1 MYVLGVIHLM
11 NEDLENPLEERY
23 IHGFMS
29 TINGGRVILTA
40 NQFLLTRIHLA
51 KTLFVDTTF
60 KRTVGTLKEW
70 EVVMYDKE
78 AERGME
84 LLFLCSTTVTH
95 VKSYHYC
102 SCI

>member
-1 MYVLGVIHLM
+1 M
-11 NEDLENPLEERY
+11 NEDLKRPLEERY
-23 IHGFMS
+23 IHGFTS
-29 TINGGRVILTA
+29 TINGGRIILTA

-51 KTLFVDTTF
+51 RTLFVDTTF
-60 KRTVGTLKEW
+60 KRTVGSLKEW

-84 LLFLCSTTVTH
+84 LHFLHSAILTH
-95 VKSYHYC
+95 IKSYHHC